1 MKIEKVTGG
10 HLTQT
15 KFNQESNK
23 SIEAKPSKK
32 IAEATLN
39 ANTAALDKAMV
50 EMEALPDV
58 DMAKVEQIRN
68 ALARGELSLDAK
80 ALSQAVMQFHTGHE

>member
-15 KFNQESNK
+15 KFNQESSK
-23 SIEAKPSKK
+23 SIETKPSKK
-32 IAEATLN
+32 VAEATLN

-58 DMAKVEQIRN
+58 NMAKVEQIRN